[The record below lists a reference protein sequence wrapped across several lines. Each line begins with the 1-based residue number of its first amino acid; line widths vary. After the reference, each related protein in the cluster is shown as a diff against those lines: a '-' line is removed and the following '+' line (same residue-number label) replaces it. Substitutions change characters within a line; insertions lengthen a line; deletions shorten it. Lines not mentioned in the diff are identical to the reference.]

1 MFADPWGDDTEGL
14 LTAESPI
21 VPYSQHIDQLWDA
34 AITTANYK
42 MSFYDQSK
50 W

>member
-1 MFADPWGDDTEGL
+1 MFADSWRGDTEGL
-14 LTAESPI
+14 LTAEPPI
-21 VPYSQHIDQLWDA
+21 VPQSQHIDQLWDA

-42 MSFYDQSK
+42 MSSYDQSE